1 MYTCIS
7 YHITYTNVVPKRDM
21 VTCVNKLPLEFA
33 LISTAHKCLLFIA
46 PKLCISVSLFTCCR
60 YFVVEFSFNMAAE

>member
-33 LISTAHKCLLFIA
+33 LIILLINVYY
-46 PKLCISVSLFTCCR
+46 LLHQSSVYQLA
-60 YFVVEFSFNMAAE
+60 YLHAADIL